1 MNNAGTAG
9 EPSQDW
15 ARPVVHW
22 ALSAVDP
29 DRMRAFYSEMFHW
42 EIGDGPFMMI
52 PSGIGSPMEGIGG
65 HIQQG
70 TAEHKGVSLYIQV
83 RDIVESQRL
92 AVELGGSALGE
103 PFQFA
108 GNPTMAVVNDPE
120 GNSIML
126 VQQ

>member
-1 MNNAGTAG
+1 MNNMGSAAGSM
-9 EPSQDW
+9 EDW

-22 ALSAVDP
+22 ALTAVDP

-42 EIGDGPFMMI
+42 DIGEGPFMMI
-52 PSGIGSPMEGIGG
+52 PSGIGSPMEGVGG

-70 TAEHKGVSLYIQV
+70 TAGQQGISLYVQV
-83 RDIVESQRL
+83 RDIVDSQRR
-92 AVELGGSALGE
+92 AVALGGSALGE

-108 GNPTMAVVNDPE
+108 GNPTMAVINDPE